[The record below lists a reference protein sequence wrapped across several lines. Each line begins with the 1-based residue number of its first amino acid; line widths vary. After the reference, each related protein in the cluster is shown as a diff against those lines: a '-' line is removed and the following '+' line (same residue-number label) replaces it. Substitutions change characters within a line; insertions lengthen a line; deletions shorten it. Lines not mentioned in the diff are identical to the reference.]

1 MFEYR
6 KNSNSRIGVNLK
18 TPLRFPIAI
27 GIGAKQFLSFV
38 KKEFHHIFRDK
49 RTMFILLGM
58 PVVQIIIFGFAL
70 TNEVKNS
77 SIAVLDQ
84 SKDPASTSLIAQ
96 IEASTYFDVHQN
108 LVSYQEVEK
117 IFKLGKVKL
126 VIVLPPHFNEDLQH
140 LNEVQVQLIA
150 DASDPNVAN
159 TLTNYATAIIMDY
172 QKRIT
177 NDRKLPYT
185 INTETKMLYNPELK
199 GAYNFVPGV
208 MAMVLLLV
216 CTMMTAITIVKEK
229 EMGTMEV
236 MLVSP
241 MKPLMVVIAKAI
253 PYLMLSAINITS
265 ILLLSVFVL
274 GVPVN
279 GSLVLLATESILFT
293 LVSLS
298 LGLLISSGAESQQ
311 TAMFISLVALF
322 LPTVMLSGFM
332 FPVENMPLPLRIV
345 SNIVPAKWY
354 YIIVK
359 SVMIKGTGLQTI
371 WKETL
376 ILAGMMLFFLSLAI
390 KNFKIRLA

>member
-1 MFEYR
+1 M
-6 KNSNSRIGVNLK
+6 
-18 TPLRFPIAI
+18 
-27 GIGAKQFLSFV
+27 KQFLSFI
-38 KKEFHHIFRDK
+38 KKEFLHIWRDK

-77 SIAVLDQ
+77 KIAILDYA
-84 SKDPASTSLIAQ
+84 KDAASTSLITELDASRYFEIDKNLYSYDE
-96 IEASTYFDVHQN
+96 IEAEFKKG
-108 LVSYQEVEK
+108 K
-117 IFKLGKVKL
+117 IKLAL
-126 VIVLPPHFNEDLQH
+126 VIPQQFASDLQH
-140 LNEVQVQLIA
+140 FNKAQVQLIA
-150 DASDPNVAN
+150 DASDPNTAN
-159 TLTNYATAIIMDY
+159 QLTNYATAVIMDY

-185 INTETKMLYNPELK
+185 INTEIRNLYNPQLK

-229 EMGTMEV
+229 EMGTMEI

-241 MKPLMVVIAKAI
+241 MKPQMVVIAKAV
-253 PYLMLSAINITS
+253 PYLVLSAVNISS
-265 ILLLSVFVL
+265 ILLLSRFVL
-274 GVPVN
+274 DVPIN
-279 GSLVLLATESILFT
+279 GSLVLLLFESILFI

-298 LGLLISSGAESQQ
+298 LGLLISSAAASQQ
-311 TAMFISLVALF
+311 TAMFISLVGMF

-332 FPVENMPLPLRIV
+332 FPIENMPLALRIV

-354 YIIVK
+354 FTIVK
-359 SVMIKGTGLQTI
+359 SVMIKGIGLHAI

-376 ILAGMMLFFLSLAI
+376 VLTGMMLFFLTVAI
-390 KNFKIRLA
+390 KKFKIRLA

>member
-1 MFEYR
+1 M
-6 KNSNSRIGVNLK
+6 
-18 TPLRFPIAI
+18 
-27 GIGAKQFLSFV
+27 KQFIAFV
-38 KKEFHHIFRDK
+38 RKEFYHIFRDK

-77 SIAVLDQ
+77 KIAILDP
-84 SKDPASTSLIAQ
+84 SKDAATTSLIAQ
-96 IEASTYFDVHQN
+96 LEASRYF
-108 LVSYQEVEK
+108 EVDQVIHSAEEIEP
-117 IFKLGKVKL
+117 IFKKGKIKL
-126 VIVLPPHFNEDLQH
+126 AIIFPANFNEDLQH
-140 LNEVQVQLIA
+140 FNKAQVQLIA

-159 TLTNYATAIIMDY
+159 TLTNYATAVIMDY
-172 QKRIT
+172 QNRIT
-177 NDRKLPYT
+177 SYRKLPYT
-185 INTETKMLYNPELK
+185 INTEMRMLYNPELK

-216 CTMMTAITIVKEK
+216 CTMMTAITIVREK
-229 EMGTMEV
+229 EMGTMEI

-241 MKPLMVVIAKAI
+241 MKPFRIVIAKAV
-253 PYLMLSAINITS
+253 PYLLLSSVNIAS

-274 GVPVN
+274 DVPIN
-279 GSLVLLATESILFT
+279 GSLVLLVFESLLFT
-293 LVSLS
+293 LVSLA
-298 LGLLISSGAESQQ
+298 LGLLISSRAESQQ

-332 FPVENMPLPLRIV
+332 FPVENMPLPLRTV

-354 YIIVK
+354 YSIVK
-359 SVMIKGTGLQTI
+359 SVMIKGIGLHAV

-376 ILAGMMLFFLSLAI
+376 ILMGMLVFFLGLAI